1 METLLPGGV
10 DPARARVLW
19 VHAHPDDEAIVTGV
33 SIGYYGALGATT
45 VLLTMTRGER
55 GEVIPPALR
64 HLEVGQPGCPDTDGT
79 ALGLYRVGELDAA
92 AAAMGLTDRFFAGEP
107 PAHDPAEGFANGA
120 DKYVDSGMSWGP
132 TVARS
137 PPRTS
142 HPQRSRRRIRR
153 RPPPTW
159 PQLSVRCVPTP

>member
-1 METLLPGGV
+1 MADPRYPGGGHATDGAVETLLPGGV

-19 VHAHPDDEAIVTGV
+19 VHAHPDDEAIVTGA

-79 ALGLYRVGELDAA
+79 ALEIGR
-92 AAAMGLTDRFFAGEP
+92 
-107 PAHDPAEGFANGA
+107 AH
-120 DKYVDSGMSWGP
+120 V
-132 TVARS
+132 
-137 PPRTS
+137 
-142 HPQRSRRRIRR
+142 
-153 RPPPTW
+153 
-159 PQLSVRCVPTP
+159 